1 MQKMEKRRKLNK
13 VKVGITIFL
22 IVLLINITGFGRY
35 FYNNIREAYFRS
47 KQFYFTSN
55 LLTLGGQTYTY
66 ENWGGLDTYEI
77 NVALY
82 SYENKFMKLD
92 YDLKYSISC
101 EAVQSDKIKC
111 AIGSQDG
118 PTSQDGII
126 YKTTN
131 TSNVAI
137 YVTPLVQINKGET
150 VKIKLKARTEV
161 PYIKEISCEITLK
174 VVQLLGNSYEIEDS
188 ENSEYALLKLKNIS
202 ESAIETTLE
211 FDPTKLRLDL
221 NDEIYKNNISSE
233 TTTINGNKY
242 IKKITFKIEA
252 ESTKYVKFYKVDK
265 TQSYKYPNGEASSEI
280 NVII

>member
-22 IVLLINITGFGRY
+22 IVLLISITVFGRY
-35 FYNNIREAYFRS
+35 FYNGIKEAYFRS

-66 ENWGGLDTYEI
+66 ENWGGLDTYEL

-82 SYENKFMKLD
+82 SYENKLMKLD
-92 YDLKYSISC
+92 YDLQYTISC

-111 AIGSQDG
+111 TIGSEDG
-118 PTSQDGII
+118 PTSQSGII

-137 YVTPLVQINKGET
+137 YVKPLVQINKGET
-150 VKIKLKARTEV
+150 ITIKLKARTEE
-161 PYIKEISCEITLK
+161 PYIKEISCEVKLK

-202 ESAIETTLE
+202 ESATQTTLE

-242 IKKITFKIEA
+242 IKKITFKMEA

-280 NVII
+280 DVII